1 MISFSKSTFLYSM
14 LVTFSTLFS
23 FPSQPIGPFQ
33 CSLRLVTQF
42 CPHVQR
48 AVISY
53 SDGSLKN
60 DDLMALIEEPRIITN
75 IFLHSNNGTRSM
87 EDGLVSLNLMLYQ
100 GNNLR
105 DVTLIG
111 TSGVSLTNFL
121 NLCPKLE
128 NLHLDFNTYSIQ
140 HEECRS
146 KEPLRLQTF
155 R

>member
-1 MISFSKSTFLYSM
+1 
-14 LVTFSTLFS
+14 
-23 FPSQPIGPFQ
+23 
-33 CSLRLVTQF
+33 
-42 CPHVQR
+42 
-48 AVISY
+48 
-53 SDGSLKN
+53 
-60 DDLMALIEEPRIITN
+60 MALIEEPRIITD
-75 IFLHSNNGTRSM
+75 IFLHSNNGARSV

-121 NLCPKLE
+121 NLCPLLE
-128 NLHLDFNTYSIQ
+128 NLHLDFNIYSIQ
-140 HEECRS
+140 HEVSTS